1 MEKGETMDVIYIF
14 VVLLLVVIVVLV
26 ALLLRRPQPVPILAA
41 GPPALDPSALMEV
54 VRNTID
60 VQVRQSTQAMFA
72 DANAQGEQLHNARS
86 AVMNAEAKNLLDPVS
101 VQMGEL
107 RATVTALQTAYEK
120 SRGEAQGIN
129 TSLTLRLQELSVI
142 TTDLHS
148 VLKSPT
154 ARGAWG
160 EQQLRNIVELAGMLP
175 FCDFDEQVT
184 VTNDDVRQRP
194 DLVVRL
200 ANAGVIAV
208 DSKVPLAAYLRAQA
222 AKGNEDLY
230 HAELQKHAAAVR
242 EHVKVLQA
250 KKYWVQFERAPEF
263 VVMFIPG
270 ESMLSD
276 ALRSDPTLL
285 SDAMASRVL
294 VGSPVNLL
302 ALLLVVSK
310 GWQMFQI
317 NEHAGQIAKLGK
329 ELHERAGIVMDHVD
343 KIGGSLEG
351 AIKAYNNAVGSIE
364 QRFGPTLR
372 KFAELGVEAPDL
384 TEPRIIEMV
393 PRVLAFSGKP
403 ANLAEE

>member
-14 VVLLLVVIVVLV
+14 VVLLLVVVVVLV
-26 ALLLRRPQPVPILAA
+26 GLLLRRPQPVPILAA

-263 VVMFIPG
+263 CCDVYPRGI
-270 ESMLSD
+270 
-276 ALRSDPTLL
+276 
-285 SDAMASRVL
+285 
-294 VGSPVNLL
+294 
-302 ALLLVVSK
+302 
-310 GWQMFQI
+310 
-317 NEHAGQIAKLGK
+317 HA
-329 ELHERAGIVMDHVD
+329 
-343 KIGGSLEG
+343 
-351 AIKAYNNAVGSIE
+351 
-364 QRFGPTLR
+364 F
-372 KFAELGVEAPDL
+372 
-384 TEPRIIEMV
+384 
-393 PRVLAFSGKP
+393 
-403 ANLAEE
+403 